1 MMKVAEIAFVAYPV
15 SEIENPRGF
24 YEGVLGLQ
32 PSREFTKEF
41 PEWRSS
47 LTQTATRLRSTNDIR
62 RRTNISHVYSG

>member
-1 MMKVAEIAFVAYPV
+1 MKVAEIAFVAYPV
-15 SEIENPRGF
+15 TEIENPRGF
-24 YEGVLGLQ
+24 YEGVLSLQ

-41 PEWRSS
+41 AEWRSS

>member
-1 MMKVAEIAFVAYPV
+1 MKVAEIAFVAYPV
-15 SEIENPRGF
+15 TEIENPRGF

-41 PEWRSS
+41 AEWRSS
-47 LTQTATRLRSTNDIR
+47 LTRTATRLRSANDIR

>member
-24 YEGVLGLQ
+24 YEGVFGLQ

-41 PEWRSS
+41 AEWRSS